1 MKCKICSTQ
10 FHHCS
15 SCDPD
20 TPADF
25 GLCGMCWSKWG
36 FGRQYEAI
44 NDIYEEAKDILQ
56 EEINAFAKEK
66 NP

>member
-25 GLCGMCWSKWG
+25 GLCKACWSKWG
-36 FGRQYEAI
+36 FERQFWAI
-44 NDIYEEAKDILQ
+44 NDIYEEAKETLHK
-56 EEINAFAKEK
+56 EIDAIAKEK